1 MGNASRS
8 GGGSAGT
15 ILGAVV
21 LSIVIIGGIT
31 YFGLP
36 YFLPY
41 LNVPEEPE
49 SDKNTVYQTLYQEYT
64 SKELIY
70 DSQTNYTAM
79 NNTNMNITIKNGSRI
94 AVVFNC
100 PTILTIAS
108 TFHGGFVM
116 FHVALVIEG
125 VGNRTNF
132 VGFSDF
138 GPATGY
144 MRQTTEDLYMNY
156 MTDDLPSGT
165 YNISVQWRSYIDVD
179 GSNSLKVYSD
189 HVNVSRSLMVQEIK

>member
-1 MGNASRS
+1 MGNARSS

-41 LNVPEEPE
+41 LNVPEEPIA
-49 SDKNTVYQTLYQEYT
+49 DKNTVYQTLYQEFD
-64 SKELIY
+64 SEEFIY
-70 DSQTNYTAM
+70 DHQTNYTAM
-79 NNTNMNITIKNGSRI
+79 NNTNMNITIKTGSRI

-100 PTILTIAS
+100 PTILTMS
-108 TFHGGFVM
+108 TTFNGGYVM

-132 VGFSDF
+132 VAFTDY
-138 GPATGY
+138 GPATGFL
-144 MRQTTEDLYMNY
+144 RQVTEDLYINY
-156 MTDDLPSGT
+156 MTDDLPAGT
-165 YNISVQWRSYIDVD
+165 YNISVQWRSYVNMD
-179 GSNSLKVYSD
+179 GLNYLKNYSD
-189 HVNVSRSLMVQEIK
+189 LVNVSRSLMVQEIK